1 MKTKL
6 VLLVL
11 AGTLIS
17 AVAAYAHHSFAAL
30 YDEKATIRVEGK
42 IVQFS
47 FRSPHS
53 FVAVEAP
60 DKEGKMQRWAV
71 TWASPQQLVRAGVTR
86 DFFKAGDHVIITG
99 NPGRN
104 AEDHLVRMVT
114 LARPADGFNWG
125 GREGQVVD

>member
-1 MKTKL
+1 MKTNL
-6 VLLVL
+6 VLLVI
-11 AGTLIS
+11 AATLLCG
-17 AVAAYAHHSFAAL
+17 VAAYAHHSFAAL

-60 DKEGKMQRWAV
+60 GKDGKVYRWAV
-71 TWASPQQLVRAGVTR
+71 TWASPAQLVRAGITR
-86 DFFKAGDHVIITG
+86 DFFKAGDHVVITG

-104 AEDHLVRMVT
+104 AEDHLVRMLT

-125 GREGQVVD
+125 GREGERVD

>member
-11 AGTLIS
+11 IAMLFFGV
-17 AVAAYAHHSFAAL
+17 VASAHHSFAAL
-30 YDEKATIRVEGK
+30 YDEKATVRVEGK
-42 IVQFS
+42 ILQFS

-53 FVAVEAP
+53 FVAVEGP
-60 DKEGKMQRWAV
+60 DKDGKLQRWAV
-71 TWASPQQLVRAGVTR
+71 TWASPTQLVRAGISR

-104 AEDHLVRMVT
+104 TEDHLVRMVT
-114 LARPADGFNWG
+114 LARPADGFSWG
-125 GREGQVVD
+125 GREGERVD